1 MKSMPFNNLDKP
13 AASGQPKESPL
24 VQAAYSFCKDLQIL
38 TAKFPRKDKF
48 ILGEKMALSA
58 IDMLALLAGASS
70 ELDVTLKVSKL
81 KAVSSKFLPMRL
93 LLRLAR
99 DLNCVSAGQYID
111 QSMALDEI
119 QRQAKL
125 LQQWAEGSLTG
136 TSGGESRCFN
146 TKQDVAAA
154 RI

>member
-1 MKSMPFNNLDKP
+1 VKSKPFNNPEKSP
-13 AASGQPKESPL
+13 VNGQPKESPL
-24 VQAAYSFCKDLQIL
+24 VQAAYGFCKDLQIL

-48 ILGEKMALSA
+48 ILGEKLALSA
-58 IDMLALLAGASS
+58 IDLLALLAGASS
-70 ELDVTLKVSKL
+70 ELDVTVKVSKL

-125 LQQWAEGSLTG
+125 LQQWAEGSLMG

-146 TKQDVAAA
+146 TKQDGAAA

>member
-1 MKSMPFNNLDKP
+1 VENKSEMVVFKTCRR
-13 AASGQPKESPL
+13 S
-24 VQAAYSFCKDLQIL
+24 V
-38 TAKFPRKDKF
+38 
-48 ILGEKMALSA
+48 ALAVFLSE
-58 IDMLALLAGASS
+58 ALLAGASS
-70 ELDVTLKVSKL
+70 DLDVTLKVSKL

-125 LQQWAEGSLTG
+125 LQQWAEESLKG

-146 TKQDVAAA
+146 TKQDGAAA